1 MFTTSWI
8 SFLGSYA
15 RIRKR
20 LIYVIDNLAMNNRL
34 WFYSSCC
41 FTTPCV
47 LPFHWLQKKILRN
60 YSMSKYD
67 PFVFLTRRFCPAKAI
82 TTCQHQDWYSWKI
95 RMITPRMPN
104 VKTKTTNDPNLAG
117 IKGMTFLSMERIA
130 AVRAM
135 GEVYSYGVIN
145 VSGIYFDVIWS
156 L

>member
-1 MFTTSWI
+1 
-8 SFLGSYA
+8 
-15 RIRKR
+15 
-20 LIYVIDNLAMNNRL
+20 
-34 WFYSSCC
+34 
-41 FTTPCV
+41 
-47 LPFHWLQKKILRN
+47 
-60 YSMSKYD
+60 
-67 PFVFLTRRFCPAKAI
+67 
-82 TTCQHQDWYSWKI
+82 
-95 RMITPRMPN
+95 MITPRMPN